1 MEPMSGNPNESKYEM
16 EFSNTWLITY
26 SDMITI
32 ILCFFIIF
40 FTLSTEEISS
50 LYQIQNALTAEVE
63 QLNTEN
69 EKLAAELFGLMDI
82 KEDLKT
88 SKEDFISYLREKE
101 LMDAVDIIENE
112 RGLLI
117 RFKDNVLFDSGKA
130 AISSDGY
137 MILSK
142 VADKLNNIENTIIV
156 EGYTDNIPMN
166 TPEFPSNWE
175 LSVARA
181 INVVKY
187 FTEKK
192 GIEEERISVS
202 GFGERNPIDTNDT
215 AEGRANNRRIEITIV
230 N

>member
-50 LYQIQNALTAEVE
+50 LYQIKNALTAEVE

-142 VADKLNNIENTIIV
+142 VADRLNNIENNIIV

-215 AEGRANNRRIEITIV
+215 VEGRANNRRIEITIV